1 MSIQRLLS
9 TFSRVLVS
17 KMTFDGSSS
26 AYMPG
31 AVDSAACR
39 LFLKK
44 RMATLDEWLPLKQF
58 LTRVLRQKAQR
69 FERLC
74 GQAGWL
80 LALLA
85 VENFNHGY
93 GSQAERDTKSVLFRF
108 HRACRFCNAFFSF
121 QPLL

>member
-1 MSIQRLLS
+1 VTEGGGSRVQTAPAATAAQAKAMSIQRLLS

-17 KMTFDGSSS
+17 KMIFDGSSS

-39 LFLKK
+39 LFLKMC
-44 RMATLDEWLPLKQF
+44 MATLDEWVPLKQF

-74 GQAGWL
+74 GQASWL
-80 LALLA
+80 SALLA
-85 VENFNHGY
+85 FENFNHGY
-93 GSQAERDTKSVLFRF
+93 GS
-108 HRACRFCNAFFSF
+108 
-121 QPLL
+121 

>member
-1 MSIQRLLS
+1 
-9 TFSRVLVS
+9 
-17 KMTFDGSSS
+17 
-26 AYMPG
+26 
-31 AVDSAACR
+31 
-39 LFLKK
+39 
-44 RMATLDEWLPLKQF
+44 MATLDEWVPLKQF
-58 LTRVLRQKAQR
+58 LTRALRQKAQR

-74 GQAGWL
+74 GQADWV

-93 GSQAERDTKSVLFRF
+93 GSQAERDMKSVLFRF